1 MWLEVSGFM
10 LMRLVS
16 RLSLAS
22 NLAWPISGLTQGPS
36 RWHLH
41 LSATMDSSVR
51 VSGRLAGHIISSLL
65 LSAPPEFSRLV
76 FGGSTVFFIRTS
88 CCETTQES
96 TYHPAWPRRA
106 VLVNGSLTI
115 LLSIL
120 KCTLRPYLLGCVY
133 S

>member
-1 MWLEVSGFM
+1 MGHNLRFM
-10 LMRLVS
+10 VMGLVS
-16 RLSLAS
+16 RLSVA
-22 NLAWPISGLTQGPS
+22 NHLAWPIFRLTQGPLWW
-36 RWHLH
+36 RVH
-41 LSATMDSSVR
+41 LSAKMDSSGR